1 MRSGV
6 RCADTTP
13 TSNGMSNSASA
24 WAAASIT
31 GQSLSLPMISP
42 TRAPSAMSVP
52 SVGPLRV
59 RQPVCRP
66 RGPFTQF
73 RHVFAD
79 DVHVPDLAAG
89 ALALAIEVHLR
100 IGDAAEQMV
109 QPFVHAHLWFVLR
122 AKHIGHHRDRSKQA
136 GVAERVVQHRAQVLL
151 ELTRA

>member
-13 TSNGMSNSASA
+13 TSNGMSNSANA
-24 WAAASIT
+24 CAAASIT

-42 TRAPSAMSVP
+42 TRGAGTCSSRKRSSSAMSVP

-89 ALALAIEVHLR
+89 TLALAIEVHLHV
-100 IGDAAEQMV
+100 GDSAEQMV
-109 QPFVHAHLWFVLR
+109 QPFVHADFWFVLG
-122 AKHIGHHRDRSKQA
+122 AKH
-136 GVAERVVQHRAQVLL
+136 
-151 ELTRA
+151 

>member
-31 GQSLSLPMISP
+31 GQSLSLPMIRP
-42 TRAPSAMSVP
+42 TRAPSAIAVP
-52 SVGPLRV
+52 SVGPLRM

-66 RGPFTQF
+66 RRSFTQF
-73 RHVFAD
+73 RHVFAH
-79 DVHVPDLAAG
+79 DVHVPDLAAW

-100 IGDAAEQMV
+100 VGDAAEKMV
-109 QPFVHAHLWFVLR
+109 QPFVRSHLWYLFCT
-122 AKHIGHHRDRSKQA
+122 KHIGHHGDR
-136 GVAERVVQHRAQVLL
+136 
-151 ELTRA
+151 